1 MNGARPVSESGA
13 PTDGVSLP
21 DAFLALAADVF
32 GVDVETLSPATSY
45 GSIEGWDSVNH
56 LRLVMETEARFGKPI
71 PLEAVPALRTLA
83 DFGEYCQG
91 KGESKCVK

>member
-1 MNGARPVSESGA
+1 MTTGDNA
-13 PTDGVSLP
+13 LP
-21 DAFLALAADVF
+21 QAFLELAADVF
-32 GVDVETLSPATSY
+32 GVGVETLSPETSY

-91 KGESKCVK
+91 KGESTCIK